1 MTKPKVDPAVS
12 DYFRNLGKKG
22 GPARAKKLS
31 AKRRSEI
38 ARHAAQA
45 NIARIRKAAKG
56 SGQ

>member
-1 MTKPKVDPAVS
+1 MKKATDAATS
-12 DYFRNLGKKG
+12 EYFRNLGKKG

-45 NIARIRKAAKG
+45 NIARIREAAKD
-56 SGQ
+56 SGK

>member
-1 MTKPKVDPAVS
+1 MSKKATDAATS
-12 DYFRNLGKKG
+12 EYFRNLGKKG

-45 NIARIRKAAKG
+45 NIARIRKAAKD
-56 SGQ
+56 SGK